1 MSDSSGYTT
10 IKADYIF
17 SPFMD
22 YPAKGYILVNNGIIE
37 NISENLPVCHGMRHF
52 DFIGYTVSPFFCD
65 YHLHFPVSA
74 LASSDKIAGT
84 LLQNGINKVLEGG
97 DCHLSGMEMK
107 KLLKDRLEVKTA
119 GYAIYKKGTYGK
131 FIGKGV
137 EGFREARGLIDNLC
151 EQGVDYIK
159 IINSGIFKPETAT
172 VTPGGFEKKELAEI
186 VRYAKELGLDI
197 FCHANG
203 AGKIH
208 EAVSA
213 GVSVIIHGLHVSDET
228 LAMMTEKAVAFI
240 PTVNAFAGLCSIKS
254 DQETKTNIERAVEGH
269 LLTINKAAD
278 RGVKVLPGSDSGPHF
293 IPYGKAYHKELALF
307 RKAGLSDEY
316 ILSSAVT
323 GQFRAGM
330 KADFLV
336 LKGIDIEKVFIH
348 GECLEKMDCSP

>member
-1 MSDSSGYTT
+1 MSDNTGYTT

-22 YPAKGYILVNNGIIE
+22 CRGKKYLLLKDGIIE
-37 NISENLPVCHGMRHF
+37 NISESLPVGHGMRHF
-52 DFIGYTVSPFFCD
+52 DFTGYTVSPFFCD

-84 LLQNGINKVLEGG
+84 LLQNGIHKVFEGG
-97 DCHLSGMEMK
+97 DCHLSGLEMK

-131 FIGKGV
+131 FIGRGV
-137 EGFREARGLIDNLC
+137 EGFCEARALIDNLC

-159 IINSGIFKPETAT
+159 VINSGIFKPETAT
-172 VTPGGFEKKELAEI
+172 VTPGGFEKHELAEI
-186 VRYAKELGLDI
+186 VGYAKELGLDI

-203 AGKIH
+203 AGKIR

-228 LAMMTEKAVAFI
+228 LDMMAEKEVGFI
-240 PTVNAFAGLCSIKS
+240 PTANAFAGLCSIKS
-254 DQETKTNIERAVEGH
+254 DLETKTNIERAVEGH
-269 LLTINKAAD
+269 LLAIKKASD

-293 IPYGKAYHKELALF
+293 IPYGKAYRSELRLF
-307 RKAGLSDEY
+307 KNAGLSVGH
-316 ILSSAVT
+316 ILYSACT
-323 GQFRAGM
+323 NQITAG
-330 KADFLV
+330 KRADFLI
-336 LKGIDIEKVFIH
+336 LDGLEIEKVFIS
-348 GECLEKMDCSP
+348 GERLEEMNDDS